1 VRVRGLEGKVIVV
14 IGGTAG
20 LGRSGVDACL
30 EAGARVVAVGRSK
43 ETVDAVEALGEEAAG
58 LLGDATDPSCA
69 ESAIEEAL
77 RRFGRLDGLYHVAGG
92 SGRSA
97 GDGPLHELTDE
108 GIEFTLSLNL
118 ASVLYSNRAA
128 ARQFLKQEGGGSV
141 LNMSS
146 VLAFSPGPVH
156 FSTHVYAAAKAGIA
170 LLVVQ
175 AAAEW
180 GRYGVL
186 VNGVAP
192 DARTRM
198 TEGVFYDTEVPDGW
212 DEKDPANVSPLVVW
226 LASAACDVTGRVFE
240 ASGGSLN
247 VCDGWQHGPPSSV
260 GERRFAVS
268 EVADAVH
275 TSIAGAPQPTPV
287 FGAQG

>member
-1 VRVRGLEGKVIVV
+1 MAGVSVRGLEGKVIVV

-43 ETVDAVEALGEEAAG
+43 ETVEAVEALGEEAAG
-58 LLGDATDPSCA
+58 LLGDATSPSCA

-108 GIEFTLSLNL
+108 GIEYTLSLNL

-128 ARQFLKQEGGGSV
+128 ARQFLKQEDGGSV

-146 VLAFSPGPVH
+146 VLAFSPGPAH
-156 FSTHVYAAAKAGIA
+156 FSTHAYAAAKAGIIG
-170 LLVVQ
+170 LTRS
-175 AAAEW
+175 AAAS
-180 GRYGVL
+180 Y
-186 VNGVAP
+186 A
-192 DARTRM
+192 
-198 TEGVFYDTEVPDGW
+198 TEGIRFNALAPALVETPMSRRAREDPEIIRYTRRRQPLDGGRLGVPQDA
-212 DEKDPANVSPLVVW
+212 DAAVVYF
-226 LASAACDVTGRVFE
+226 LSDQSSFVTGQVL
-240 ASGGSLN
+240 SIDGGWELS
-247 VCDGWQHGPPSSV
+247 DGQ
-260 GERRFAVS
+260 
-268 EVADAVH
+268 
-275 TSIAGAPQPTPV
+275 
-287 FGAQG
+287 